1 MPPDLKGCCEPETLR
16 LVKHYNASLAWGEYR
31 IMMFYYYLFW
41 DLVLDESHNKHFF
54 FCHSCLRTLLKP
66 RTTFADVQTFQT
78 FSLFLSLEDR
88 PGFLQVFHALFE
100 QENMTPGG
108 GGRTCIAIY
117 NLLVCFGLCSGKT
130 ITFKNRGMPAGW
142 ACGRYD
148 VTHLQR
154 QDLCVPYS
162 CSFSKV

>member
-1 MPPDLKGCCEPETLR
+1 MLPWPGGSIVSRC
-16 LVKHYNASLAWGEYR
+16 SIIIFSG
-31 IMMFYYYLFW
+31 ILFW
-41 DLVLDESHNKHFF
+41 MNLTTNTLFF
-54 FCHSCLRTLLKP
+54 FCHSCLRALLKP

-78 FSLFLSLEDR
+78 FSLFLSLEDP